1 VPRIYGSAISGG
13 PARNETPDLPLAA
26 VKYVPVHRA
35 QGVAHAVSGL
45 GDSNMRRRLQDVKEA
60 TAQLEDLGY
69 RWRDA
74 QEWGRSVR
82 QPGGRRRWTDAD
94 LAAQN
99 VSVINAFVVKVLAD
113 AAEEKAS

>member
-26 VKYVPVHRA
+26 VRYVPVHRA
-35 QGVAHAVSGL
+35 PGRVHAVSGM
-45 GDSNMRRRLQDVKEA
+45 GDSNTRRRVQDVKEA
-60 TAQLEDLGY
+60 TAQLNDLGY

-94 LAAQN
+94 LAASN
-99 VSVINAFVVKVLAD
+99 VSVIKAFVVKVLAE
-113 AAEEKAS
+113 AAEEKA